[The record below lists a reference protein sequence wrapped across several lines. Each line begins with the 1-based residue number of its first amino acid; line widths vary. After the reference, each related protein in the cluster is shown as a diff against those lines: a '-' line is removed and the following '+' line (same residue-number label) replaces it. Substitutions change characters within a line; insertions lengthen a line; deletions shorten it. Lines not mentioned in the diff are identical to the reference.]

1 MSWFDHAGQRIWFED
16 EGNGEPA
23 LVLPGWTERFD
34 DLNPLIAALR
44 RDYRVIAAD
53 LPGSG
58 RSLPQPRAYP
68 ATYYDDDA
76 RSFLA
81 LLAAIGASPAHLV
94 GFSDGGEVALLMGVR
109 GGTAITSIAAWG
121 AAGEIAVPTSLIDA
135 FHDVI
140 DKPADGLAEFSR
152 HLKAAYGEV
161 NARRMTRS
169 ATEAWRAIVAAGGDI
184 SRSSAAAIACPAL
197 LITGSRDFFA
207 SPDVVSRLA
216 RTIPRGEFVAA
227 ENAGHLVHVER
238 GEWLIETIVGW
249 LARHSTQR

>member
-16 EGNGEPA
+16 EGSGDPV

-44 RDYRVIAAD
+44 RDHRVIAAD

-76 RSFLA
+76 LSFLA

-109 GGTAITSIAAWG
+109 GGPAIRSIAAWG
-121 AAGEIAVPTSLIDA
+121 AAGEIAVPASLIDV

-140 DKPADGLAEFSR
+140 DKPADGLAEFSG
-152 HLKAAYGEV
+152 HLKAAYGEA
-161 NARRMTRS
+161 NARLMTQS
-169 ATEAWRAIVAAGGDI
+169 ATDAWRAIVAAGGDI
-184 SRSSAAAIACPAL
+184 SRKSAGAIGCPAL

-207 SPDVVSRLA
+207 PPEVVSRLA
-216 RTIPRGEFVAA
+216 RAIPGGEFVAA
-227 ENAGHLVHVER
+227 EDAGHLLHVER
-238 GEWLIETIVGW
+238 GGWLIETIVGW
-249 LARHSTQR
+249 LARHGTRR